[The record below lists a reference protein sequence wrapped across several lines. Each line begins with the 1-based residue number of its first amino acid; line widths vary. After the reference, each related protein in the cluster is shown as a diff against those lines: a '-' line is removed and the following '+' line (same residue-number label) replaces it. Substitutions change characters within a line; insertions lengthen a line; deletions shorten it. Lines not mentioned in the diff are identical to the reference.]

1 MGNTVTRIPPG
12 AVPVLHQWLG
22 RCGCIYNGFGC
33 LLNSQC
39 YIMFENEGV
48 KLFHKIHL
56 HPTTDIMLVRT
67 LTPHVSIAIH
77 SLEGL
82 DNKCIEVE
90 IFLTTTFPD
99 SSSLLNQRMELILSM
114 GTESIKNLCL
124 VRVNRILW

>member
-12 AVPVLHQWLG
+12 AVLVLHQWLG

-56 HPTTDIMLVRT
+56 HPITDIMLVRT
-67 LTPHVSIAIH
+67 LTPHVSIH

-82 DNKCIEVE
+82 DNNCIEVE

-99 SSSLLNQRMELILSM
+99 STIGLLNQRMEPILSM
-114 GTESIKNLCL
+114 GTESIRNLCL

>member
-1 MGNTVTRIPPG
+1 
-12 AVPVLHQWLG
+12 
-22 RCGCIYNGFGC
+22 
-33 LLNSQC
+33 
-39 YIMFENEGV
+39 MFENEGV

-99 SSSLLNQRMELILSM
+99 SSIGLLNQRMEPILSM
-114 GTESIKNLCL
+114 GTESIRNLCL

>member
-67 LTPHVSIAIH
+67 PHSTCVH

-82 DNKCIEVE
+82 DNNCIEVG

-99 SSSLLNQRMELILSM
+99 SSSLQDQRMEPILSM
-114 GTESIKNLCL
+114 GTESIRNLCL